1 MKTILLAEDEE
12 PTIALFQAMVVGHE
26 QWRLLIARTGAEAL
40 AMAIQQRPDVALLD
54 IQIPAPDGLEICR
67 AIKTAPETAGTYVVV
82 VSAMT
87 QAASRADAVAAG
99 ADDFVAKPFSTTEF
113 TELLVN
119 SIGE

>member
-1 MKTILLAEDEE
+1 
-12 PTIALFQAMVVGHE
+12 
-26 QWRLLIARTGAEAL
+26 
-40 AMAIQQRPDVALLD
+40 MAIRESPDVALLG
-54 IQIPAPDGLEICR
+54 IQIPAPDGFEICR
-67 AIKTAPETAGTYVVV
+67 TIKTTPDTGDTYVVM

-99 ADDFVAKPFSTTEF
+99 ADDFVAKPCSATEL

>member
-1 MKTILLAEDEE
+1 
-12 PTIALFQAMVVGHE
+12 
-26 QWRLLIARTGAEAL
+26 
-40 AMAIQQRPDVALLD
+40 MAIRESPDVALLD

-67 AIKTAPETAGTYVVV
+67 AIKTAPETADTYVVV
-82 VSAMT
+82 VSAMA

-99 ADDFVAKPFSTTEF
+99 TDDFVANPCSTTEL